1 MIRLA
6 KNQLVFFLAAT
17 AAACSRDSTTEPLLT
32 DTELRLEAVSAT
44 QLEGI
49 VTQRVNPVP
58 TVIVK
63 TTTGRPVAGLKV
75 LFAKQRTTYWKSEAS
90 VTDSIVVTDSRGI
103 ATPGNWKLS
112 TEAGVHVLDARIVDA
127 RVQHVAGA
135 ESEVVSF
142 FADAKAGP
150 AALLSRVVMSDTIA
164 LPGDE
169 IEAPVVRVTDRYG
182 NGAGGVIVSFSVTR
196 GGSIEKSTDE
206 ARNGLAT
213 PGTWKLGP
221 SPGLHLLLATAPG
234 LDPVAFNARALDVE
248 PITWYDIVPQSLRL
262 IVSGSVALCEYG
274 IFEFVRV
281 EGSDAFPGEWRIRQ
295 FGTYT
300 ISGTSIALKFSGA
313 PTEQGT
319 LTDDGLSFLYTN
331 PNWGGV
337 GPLMWTFVRRR

>member
-6 KNQLVFFLAAT
+6 KNQLVFLLAAT
-17 AAACSRDSTTEPLLT
+17 AAACSRDSTTEPSLT

-49 VTQRVNPVP
+49 VTEPVSPVP

-63 TTTGRPVAGLKV
+63 TTTGRPVAGVKV
-75 LFAKQRTTYWKSEAS
+75 LFAKQRTSYWKSEAS
-90 VTDSIVVTDSRGI
+90 VRDSIVVTDSRGI

-112 TEAGVHVLDARIVDA
+112 TEAGVHVLEVRIVDP

-142 FADAKAGP
+142 LADAKAGP

-169 IEAPVVRVTDRYG
+169 IEGPVVRVTDRYG
-182 NGAGGVIVSFSVTR
+182 NSAGGVVVSFSVTG
-196 GGSIEKSTDE
+196 GGSIAKNTEE
-206 ARNGLAT
+206 VRQGFAT

-221 SPGLHLLLATAPG
+221 NPGLNSLLAAAPG
-234 LDPVAFNARALDVE
+234 LDPVAFNARALDAGA
-248 PITWYDIVPQSLRL
+248 ITWYDIVPQSVRL
-262 IVSGSVALCEYG
+262 ILSSSVAVCEDG
-274 IFEFVRV
+274 TFEFVSV
-281 EGSDAFPGEWRIRQ
+281 EASDALPGEWRVRQ

-300 ISGTSIALKFSGA
+300 ISGTSIALNFSGG
-313 PTEQGT
+313 PTEHGT
-319 LTDDGLSFLYTN
+319 LTDNGLSFLHTN
-331 PNWGGV
+331 PNWVGD